1 MAMSADERMFFRSSK
16 GLSSLS
22 FFKIASFR
30 ASASFWHILRKA
42 DFGEV
47 CLNSHAIPLRPAQGI
62 GKLLKFFLATI
73 ASEFQL
79 SFGLAMHETNGQ
91 MTEGQKSSK

>member
-1 MAMSADERMFFRSSK
+1 MAMTADKGVFSRSPK
-16 GLSSLS
+16 SLLLLY
-22 FFKIASFR
+22 FLKIVSFR

-47 CLNSHAIPLRPAQGI
+47 CLNSHAIPLSPAQGV